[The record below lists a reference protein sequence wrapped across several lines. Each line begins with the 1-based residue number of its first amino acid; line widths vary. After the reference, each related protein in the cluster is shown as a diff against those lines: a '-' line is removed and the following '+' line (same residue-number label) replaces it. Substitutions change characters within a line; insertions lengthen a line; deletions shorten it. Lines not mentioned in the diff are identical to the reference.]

1 MASRHP
7 QPDPVHWDTLA
18 RPAHVLTVANTPDQ
32 NADQLCFLYRLAS
45 IIERQ
50 EIFPDHRVWCEMDLM
65 NTTTDRR
72 AGGFGRALVTAITR
86 LPIAMFRGFLAIWDV
101 VSWLLAIAVL
111 LAVRYDFLLT
121 SVQWFW
127 VVLYGTMVA
136 LLQVVG
142 GFATHI
148 YRGRSRTGSFEDAT
162 LVGFLTFGVAL
173 IVGIAVPLLS
183 AGEFPRGIGFAAPM
197 LALVLMGAGRWLSRA
212 VVSSGSRTNT
222 DGGIPALVY
231 GAGNVGHEVARLI
244 DSVELAPYSIVG
256 FLDDDPAK
264 RNLRISRYKVL
275 GGGSDLRRAAEETQA
290 ETLILAIT
298 DSSPE
303 LTQQVSEG
311 CDQAGLNLV
320 VMPSVKER
328 LGGKVTFGD
337 LRKLN
342 VADLLGRRPIETDLS
357 AIADHVQRKVVLV
370 TGAGGS
376 IGSELAAQV
385 YKLGPERLVLVDRDE
400 TALHSVELALY
411 GTGMLTSDDMVL
423 CDIRDEAALRE
434 VFRKHQ
440 PHMVFHAAALKHL
453 PMLERFPAE
462 GWKTN
467 VVGTAN
473 VLKCAREVG
482 VTHFVNVSTDKAADA
497 SSVLGQTKRLAERL
511 TAWYA
516 DEYQLP
522 YLSVRFGNVLGSR
535 GSVLFAFRTQIER
548 GGPVTVTHPDVTR
561 YFMTIPEACQL
572 VLQAAA
578 IGAPGDVLVLDM
590 GEPVKII
597 DVAKRLMAEA
607 GKQVDIRFTGLRHG
621 EKLHEVLFSDHENA
635 EPTSHPLIN
644 RVDVPV
650 YVPADLPA
658 VAACVEVLPQVEE
671 DGLNEFTL
679 LPGGQQPANADSA

>member
-1 MASRHP
+1 MSM
-7 QPDPVHWDTLA
+7 
-18 RPAHVLTVANTPDQ
+18 
-32 NADQLCFLYRLAS
+32 S
-45 IIERQ
+45 
-50 EIFPDHRVWCEMDLM
+50 
-65 NTTTDRR
+65 TDRR
-72 AGGFGRALVTAITR
+72 AETFGRSLAMVMWG
-86 LPIAMFRGFLAIWDV
+86 LPVAMRRGFLVIWDAA
-101 VSWLLAIAVL
+101 SWLLAVAVL
-111 LAVRYDFLLT
+111 LAVRYDFQLT
-121 SVQWFW
+121 SIQWFW
-127 VVLYGTMVA
+127 VVVYATLVL
-136 LLQVVG
+136 LLQLIG
-142 GFATHI
+142 GVATHV

-162 LVGFLTFGVAL
+162 LVGLLTLGVAF
-173 IVGIAVPLLS
+173 IAGVAVPLIS
-183 AGEFPRGIGFAAPM
+183 GGVFPRGIGFAAPM

-212 VVSSGSRTNT
+212 VISSGSRANS
-222 DGGIPALVY
+222 DGGVPALVY
-231 GAGNVGHEVARLI
+231 GAGIVGHDVAKLI

-256 FLDDDPAK
+256 FLDDDPGK

-275 GGGSDLRRAAEETQA
+275 GGGSDLRRAAEETRA

-298 DSSPE
+298 DASPG
-303 LTQQVSEG
+303 LMQQVSDG
-311 CDQAGLNLV
+311 CDEAGINLV

-357 AIADHVQRKVVLV
+357 AIADHVQGKVVLV

-376 IGSELAAQV
+376 IGAELAAQV

-400 TALHSVELALY
+400 TALHSVELAIY
-411 GTGMLTSDDMVL
+411 GTGMLTSDDIVL
-423 CDIRDEAALRE
+423 CDIRDEVALRE
-434 VFRKHQ
+434 VFREHQ
-440 PHMVFHAAALKHL
+440 PDMVFHAAALKHL
-453 PMLERFPAE
+453 PMLERFPVE

-467 VVGTAN
+467 VLGTAN

-497 SSVLGQTKRLAERL
+497 SSVLGQTKRMAERL

-516 DEYQLP
+516 DEYHLP
-522 YLSVRFGNVLGSR
+522 YLSIRFGNVLGSR

-572 VLQAAA
+572 VLQAAV

-590 GEPVKII
+590 GEPVKIV

-621 EKLHEVLFSDHENA
+621 EKLHEVLFSEHENA
-635 EPTSHPLIN
+635 KPTNHPLIN

-650 YVPADLPA
+650 YVPTDLPVVDA
-658 VAACVEVLPQVEE
+658 GVKVLPQIG
-671 DGLNEFTL
+671 DDDFCDPAPLQDN
-679 LPGGQQPANADSA
+679 QQPAAIGVT